1 MVVGLLR
8 GKQSSETLRHDL
20 SGRIYPIY
28 RKLNEHLLFANRAQ
42 TVTVILRY
50 TIFSALTLL
59 VGRQKGHPACKK
71 TE

>member
-20 SGRIYPIY
+20 SGGIYSIY

-50 TIFSALTLL
+50 TIFSALLWL
-59 VGRQKGHPACKK
+59 GGRKGIRPVKN
-71 TE
+71 